1 MMQMFQASY
10 GGTSHTDPTN
20 NAFQCS
26 GTGQVTRKNGV
37 YINSDL
43 INEYQYTV
51 RIRDS
56 YNTDL
61 TKQLL
66 QYQFQMI
73 LLQVLVI
80 TGLLHMLSNQQ
91 LVEPSVYVS
100 SNGRSGTI
108 YIFS

>member
-1 MMQMFQASY
+1 MFQASY

-56 YNTDL
+56 YNTASNE
-61 TKQLL
+61 K
-66 QYQFQMI
+66 I
-73 LLQVLVI
+73 I
-80 TGLLHMLSNQQ
+80 TIPITDDTPPTVSDSRYSICYRIEQ
-91 LVEPSVYVS
+91 LVEQV
-100 SNGRSGTI
+100 
-108 YIFS
+108 FM